1 MARKN
6 KTLIGF
12 LVGAL
17 LVGGLGFLSSG
28 YSKWNPDDWRDK
40 IIPSVNTSVDE
51 DETTSELITEDPVID
66 SSSEDEVSIEEPT
79 SEEAI
84 NPVMELPEMNMTE
97 DMFNFSFST
106 TTGGL
111 SAASYKN
118 SSGELNGL
126 PVSYN
131 SLRLV
136 NNDGTYD
143 LRFGFPGT
151 TSEIH
156 TDTEFSTEYTYTS
169 YLKYDFKFHNKYY
182 GFVIKK
188 AVLIHLRLAYR
199 TNLDTEWS
207 YLDTNEEI
215 VFNADNKYYQ
225 FALVYNI
232 NNKSSNITS
241 RVDFE
246 NIPLVILEENEVF
259 RTINRNIY
267 VYNTEDIFSNRHDFV
282 VDNDTNYHNYF
293 RWDEPNGLFFIQAKR
308 PIAETGEFNNFKTYG
323 GSHLYLVF
331 NSNELRSEFRNN
343 ITSIN
348 VNNIAN
354 ARTISDMEINVLID
368 KENNFFDYRPALRFV
383 ILSTDPSDVT
393 LNIHRRERA
402 AINTNDILVDEI
414 GEYVLDTVNGWKNY
428 LEA

>member
-28 YSKWNPDDWRDK
+28 YLNWNPDDWRDK

-51 DETTSELITEDPVID
+51 DKTTSELITEDPVIED
-66 SSSEDEVSIEEPT
+66 SSEEVSIEEPT

-97 DMFNFSFST
+97 DMFNFSFSA

-111 SAASYKN
+111 SAASYRN

-169 YLKYDFKFHNKYY
+169 YLKYDFKFHNKY

-188 AVLIHLRLAYR
+188 GNV
-199 TNLDTEWS
+199 
-207 YLDTNEEI
+207 
-215 VFNADNKYYQ
+215 
-225 FALVYNI
+225 
-232 NNKSSNITS
+232 TS
-241 RVDFE
+241 CKISV
-246 NIPLVILEENEVF
+246 P
-259 RTINRNIY
+259 Y
-267 VYNTEDIFSNRHDFV
+267 
-282 VDNDTNYHNYF
+282 
-293 RWDEPNGLFFIQAKR
+293 
-308 PIAETGEFNNFKTYG
+308 
-323 GSHLYLVF
+323 
-331 NSNELRSEFRNN
+331 EFR
-343 ITSIN
+343 I
-348 VNNIAN
+348 
-354 ARTISDMEINVLID
+354 
-368 KENNFFDYRPALRFV
+368 
-383 ILSTDPSDVT
+383 
-393 LNIHRRERA
+393 
-402 AINTNDILVDEI
+402 
-414 GEYVLDTVNGWKNY
+414 
-428 LEA
+428 